1 MEGFYLCPLIKSFHT
16 YIIATISMKKNTFLF
31 TLLALFTFLSCRIVP
46 FDDVSLAGQS
56 EWAVPLFDSKK
67 SVSDLVEG
75 FDKEAFLQIAPDGL
89 LILHYK
95 GNYVAQ
101 SSLDIFAS
109 LRNLVYPLPDTVTA
123 LPFQVPN
130 GIDIDYVDAKKGQL
144 TLGFRG
150 VPNEVLAVSLK
161 IPQMT
166 KNGVPFK
173 RTFSLSQLPYLETI
187 DLAGWHFEP
196 ANGSIT
202 INYDARRPTTN
213 ERVNLVTLG
222 NGAIAGIQIQ
232 GFEFSLVKG
241 YFGMSRFDAP
251 RDTIEMDFI
260 RNLNQ
265 GEIRFEDPK
274 MTLTLENSFG
284 IPVRAISTVAE
295 VISVNG
301 QHLALKN
308 AITEGVDINYP
319 SINEIGKSK
328 KTVFVLDKSNSN
340 LVEIISSNPK
350 AIDYDID
357 GITNPTENRSI
368 RGFMTDSSS
377 YNLQV
382 EVDLPIHG
390 SAKNFTL
397 MDTFDFDIKKYD
409 YLTSAALKVITD
421 NAMPVDIT
429 LQGFFVGANG
439 IFIDSFYNKTAPLIM
454 KGAPVG
460 ANGLPTSIQKQES
473 LIELDVVKLKKI
485 LPATKI
491 IVRFAISTTNNGTV
505 PVKLVKNQDVR
516 VQVGLKFGVKTE

>member
-1 MEGFYLCPLIKSFHT
+1 
-16 YIIATISMKKNTFLF
+16 MKKNTLLFVLFSLF
-31 TLLALFTFLSCRIVP
+31 TVISCRIVP

-56 EWAVPLFDSKK
+56 EWAVPLIDSKK
-67 SVSDLVEG
+67 SVSDLVKG

-95 GNYVAQ
+95 GNFVAQ

-109 LRNLVYPLPDTVTA
+109 LRNLVYPLSDTVTA

-144 TLGFRG
+144 ILGLRG
-150 VPNEVLAVSLK
+150 VANELFSVTLK

-166 KNGVPFK
+166 KNGAIFTK
-173 RTFSLSQLPYLETI
+173 TFGLSQLPYLETI
-187 DLAGWHFEP
+187 DMAGWHFEP
-196 ANGSIT
+196 ANGSIN
-202 INYDARRPTTN
+202 IIYDARRLTNN
-213 ERVNLVTLG
+213 ERVNISAVGGL
-222 NGAIAGIQIQ
+222 AGIQIKD
-232 GFEFSLVKG
+232 FEFSLVKG
-241 YFGMSRFDAP
+241 YFGKSTFDAP

-260 RNLNQ
+260 KNLNQ

-284 IPVRAISTVAE
+284 IPVRAISKVAE
-295 VISVNG
+295 VISING

-319 SINEIGKSK
+319 SINEIGQTK
-328 KTVFVLDKSNSN
+328 KTVFVLDKNNSN
-340 LVEIISSNPK
+340 LVDIISSNPR

-357 GITNPTENRSI
+357 GITNPTENRTL

-377 YNLQV
+377 YKLQV
-382 EVDLPIHG
+382 EVDLPIYG
-390 SAKNFTL
+390 SAKNFTIL
-397 MDTFDFDIKKYD
+397 DTFDFSIKKYD
-409 YLTSAALKVITD
+409 KLTSAALKVVTD
-421 NAMPVDIT
+421 NGLPVDIG

-439 IFIDSFYNKTAPLIM
+439 IIIDSFYNKTASALVL

-473 LIELDVVKLKKI
+473 LIELDAVKLKKI
-485 LPATKI
+485 LPAIKI
-491 IVRFAISTTNNGTV
+491 VVRLAISTTNNGTV
-505 PVKLVKNQDVR
+505 PVKLIKTQDVR
-516 VQVGLKFGVKTE
+516 IQIGLKFGVKQE